1 MYNVRMQNQLIKLNT
16 AMLLVVLSACASPP
30 GGIPATYVPM
40 ETYAGLD
47 CEHIQLELERNAE
60 ETGELQYT
68 LQDKANVDAAQMSIG
83 IFFFPTLLFLEG
95 GDGKDAKKYARL
107 KGERRALA
115 GQVSKKSCP
124 IDLNE
129 TDMTLTGEV
138 CRNNAKTGQN
148 ECLPTIG
155 RRIPLLQ

>member
-1 MYNVRMQNQLIKLNT
+1 MYNADMRNLFIKLN
-16 AMLLVVLSACASPP
+16 AAVLLVALAACASPP
-30 GGIPATYVPM
+30 QEIPATYVPM
-40 ETYAGLD
+40 KTYADLD
-47 CEHIQLELERNAE
+47 CQQIQVELERNAE

-95 GDGKDAKKYARL
+95 GDGADAKQYARL
-107 KGERRALA
+107 KGQRRSLA
-115 GQVSKKSCP
+115 GQVAKKNCA

-138 CRNNAKTGQN
+138 CRPRSETGKR

-155 RRIPLLQ
+155 RRVPLFK